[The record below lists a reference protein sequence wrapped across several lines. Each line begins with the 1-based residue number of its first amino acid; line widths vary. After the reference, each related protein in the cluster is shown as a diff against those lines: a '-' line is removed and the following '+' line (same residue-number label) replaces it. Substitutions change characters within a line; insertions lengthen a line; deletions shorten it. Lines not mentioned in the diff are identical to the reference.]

1 MSDFEINKR
10 VKNVL
15 IYSGLNQKD
24 FADKIGVSY
33 TTVNEVLNN
42 KKGPGMNVIQGIA
55 FAFVDI
61 SKEWLLT
68 GKGSIKLDEVN
79 NSNKGKKTIE
89 PFKSIPYYPSI
100 NTSAGFNFLMDNS
113 QTESIPISIPNVDV
127 QVFINV
133 FGDSMEPKYCS
144 GEIIGI
150 KEVVKEFVMYGYAY
164 VVQMADG
171 ALYLKYI
178 RKGKDEKHWILAS
191 ENLVYEPKEY
201 HLSNINKVYIIKAVI
216 SKIAMF

>member
-100 NTSAGFNFLMDNS
+100 NTSAGLDFLTDNS

-127 QVFINV
+127 QAFINV

-171 ALYLKYI
+171 TLYLKYI

>member
-127 QVFINV
+127 QAFINV

-144 GEIIGI
+144 GEIIGF

-191 ENLVYEPKEY
+191 ENSVYEPKEY

>member
-10 VKNVL
+10 VKHVL

-79 NSNKGKKTIE
+79 SSNKGKKSIE

-100 NTSAGFNFLMDNS
+100 NTSAGFDFLTDNS

-127 QVFINV
+127 QAFINV

-164 VVQMADG
+164 AVQMIDG

-191 ENLVYEPKEY
+191 ENSVYEPKEY